1 VGAGELVGSDSS
13 QAKTQGFE
21 LATIYPMD
29 EQLKYVKRQVLQI
42 PDSKISMTQGNN
54 KKSQY

>member
-1 VGAGELVGSDSS
+1 M
-13 QAKTQGFE
+13 TQGFE